1 MRPNSVVHS
10 TMVFKDA
17 IQSVQQC
24 ESVTITLCRDEI
36 RLWQQVFDGNV
47 ALRKNDGPLRTRW
60 QKCG

>member
-1 MRPNSVVHS
+1 
-10 TMVFKDA
+10 MVFKDA